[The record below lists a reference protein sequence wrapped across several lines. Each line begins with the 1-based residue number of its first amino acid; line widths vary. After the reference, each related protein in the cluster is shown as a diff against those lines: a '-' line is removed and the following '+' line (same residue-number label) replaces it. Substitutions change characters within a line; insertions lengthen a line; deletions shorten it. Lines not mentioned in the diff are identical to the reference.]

1 MFEECKKR
9 EGKRKRW
16 RDEKERRQSF
26 RFSPRR
32 GKHVCTDTPVDFQQ
46 VVLGIPPASNFQL
59 SAECRSKKLAR
70 SQLPR
75 GSRTKLCLF
84 AIPFFSLRW
93 KNRLL
98 IETFLSSP
106 SSSTSFFFYQSRRLT
121 PYLFARLLRGGET
134 SSRKWKK
141 EEKEEEEKGEGE
153 GEGEKKEE
161 EGRSV
166 SKGELERSSRGS
178 FCLVTYLRVNL
189 VLSRGKA
196 AHRWLTA

>member
-1 MFEECKKR
+1 M
-9 EGKRKRW
+9 
-16 RDEKERRQSF
+16 
-26 RFSPRR
+26 
-32 GKHVCTDTPVDFQQ
+32 
-46 VVLGIPPASNFQL
+46 
-59 SAECRSKKLAR
+59 
-70 SQLPR
+70 
-75 GSRTKLCLF
+75 
-84 AIPFFSLRW
+84 
-93 KNRLL
+93 
-98 IETFLSSP
+98 
-106 SSSTSFFFYQSRRLT
+106 T

-153 GEGEKKEE
+153 EEKKEE

-196 AHRWLTA
+196 AHR